1 VLCAEGAW
9 SVMPVLQVNDRTIAL
24 DDEGY
29 LVNFQDWDEEV
40 ACELAARSDVGEL
53 SAESI
58 SMLKF
63 IRDHYR
69 VFNFFPIVNSI
80 CRNIHAP
87 KNCVSEKF
95 FNPLI
100 AWKIAG
106 LPHPEEPIISLLE
119 AGQSPG

>member
-1 VLCAEGAW
+1 
-9 SVMPVLQVNDRTIAL
+9 MPVLKEKKRMIAV

-29 LVNFQDWDEEV
+29 LINFDDWDEGV
-40 ACELAARSDVGEL
+40 ARELAARADVREL
-53 SAESI
+53 TPEGI

-63 IRDHYR
+63 IRGYYKTY
-69 VFNFFPIVNSI
+69 NFFPIVNSI

-87 KNCVSEKF
+87 KDCVTEKF

-100 AWKIAG
+100 AWRIAG
-106 LPHPEEPIISLLE
+106 LPHPEEPVISLLE

>member
-1 VLCAEGAW
+1 
-9 SVMPVLQVNDRTIAL
+9 MPILKQKDRLIGL

-29 LVNFQDWDEEV
+29 LINFDDWDEEV
-40 ACELAARSDVGEL
+40 ARELAARADVGEL
-53 SAESI
+53 SPENIA
-58 SMLKF
+58 MLKF
-63 IRDHYR
+63 IRDHYKTYS
-69 VFNFFPIVNSI
+69 FFPIVNSI

-87 KNCVSEKF
+87 KSCVAEKF
-95 FNPLI
+95 FNPLS

>member
-1 VLCAEGAW
+1 
-9 SVMPVLQVNDRTIAL
+9 MPILQVKQRTIAM

-29 LVNFQDWDEEV
+29 LVKFEDWDEEV
-40 ACELAARSDVGEL
+40 ARELAARSDVGEL
-53 SAESI
+53 TPESI
-58 SMLKF
+58 AMLKF

-69 VFNFFPIVNSI
+69 VYNFFPIVNSI
-80 CRNIHAP
+80 CRNINAP

>member
-1 VLCAEGAW
+1 
-9 SVMPVLQVNDRTIAL
+9 MPVLKHKARMIAL

-29 LVNFQDWDEEV
+29 LINFDDWDEEV
-40 ACELAARSDVGEL
+40 ARDLAARADVGEL
-53 SAESI
+53 TPESI

-63 IRDHYR
+63 IRDYYKTY
-69 VFNFFPIVNSI
+69 NFFPIVNSI
-80 CRNIHAP
+80 CRNIHAS
-87 KNCVSEKF
+87 KDCMSEKF

-106 LPHPEEPIISLLE
+106 LPHPDEPVISLLE

>member
-1 VLCAEGAW
+1 MTVLENKERQTE
-9 SVMPVLQVNDRTIAL
+9 V

-29 LVNFQDWDEEV
+29 LVNFNDWNEKV
-40 ACELAARSDVGEL
+40 ARELAAQEGIREL
-53 SAESI
+53 DPESLA
-58 SMLKF
+58 MLTF
-63 IRDHYR
+63 IRDYYKAYS
-69 VFNFFPIVNSI
+69 FFPIVNSI

-87 KNCVSEKF
+87 KDCVAEKF

-106 LPHPEEPIISLLE
+106 LPHPDEVIISLLE

>member
-1 VLCAEGAW
+1 MSYVEGAGIL
-9 SVMPVLQVNDRTIAL
+9 MPVLQVKQRTIAV

-29 LVNFQDWDEEV
+29 LVNLEDWDEDV
-40 ACELAARSDVGEL
+40 AGALAAKADVGEL
-53 SAESI
+53 TPESI
-58 SMLKF
+58 AMLKF

-69 VFNFFPIVNSI
+69 IYNFFPIVNSI